1 MAHFV
6 GLPRRVKLEARRGA
20 LLRVIQECLALL
32 AGKRTYDF
40 RSLASKK
47 LLASFWDFCWDMPP
61 RTESEGAKFA
71 AELYARSGAAAYGL
85 STEQFDLILKEIQK
99 KYVANASAEQKADFC
114 AALRLEELAL
124 ARACAAGNERA
135 WEDFISRYR
144 QKLHGMALHITRD
157 SAHAAELADSLFA
170 DLYGVSARNGVRN
183 SKLVFYTGRGS
194 LEGWLRTVMAQEFIN
209 RYRKQKRSV
218 SLEEQTEDG
227 VQFAAKV
234 PEPTSTLDQRLET
247 ATDQALAELSA
258 EDRFTLAAYYL
269 DGRTLAEIARA
280 LGLHESSVSRRL
292 DRLSA
297 ALRKRILA
305 GLREQGMSYAQA
317 TEALEA
323 DVRDIT
329 LDLRS
334 RLMQDS
340 GPTTF
345 SSRKVPAREAG
356 DGRND

>member
-1 MAHFV
+1 MPSRAQS
-6 GLPRRVKLEARRGA
+6 GGA
-20 LLRVIQECLALL
+20 DV
-32 AGKRTYDF
+32 
-40 RSLASKK
+40 
-47 LLASFWDFCWDMPP
+47 
-61 RTESEGAKFA
+61 A
-71 AELYARSGAAAYGL
+71 AELYSRSGAAAYGV
-85 STEQFDLILKEIQK
+85 SAEQFALLLADILR
-99 KYVANASAEQKADFC
+99 KYLPNGSAEQKTDFC

-135 WEDFISRYR
+135 WEDFIGRYR

-157 SAHAAELADSLFA
+157 GAHAAELADSLFA

-194 LEGWLRTVMAQEFIN
+194 LEGWLRTVMAQEFVN
-209 RYRKQKRSV
+209 RYRKQKRAV
-218 SLEEQTEDG
+218 SLEEQAEEG
-227 VQFAAKV
+227 MQFVAKV
-234 PEPTSTLDQRLET
+234 PEPASTSDQRLEM

-258 EDRFTLAAYYL
+258 EDRFTLASYYL

-292 DRLSA
+292 DRLSTG
-297 ALRKRILA
+297 LRKRILA
-305 GLREQGMSYAQA
+305 RLREQGMSHAQA

-334 RLMQDS
+334 RLTQDLE
-340 GPTTF
+340 PRTF
-345 SSRKVPAREAG
+345 PGRKVAAPDG
-356 DGRND
+356 DGSSN

>member
-1 MAHFV
+1 MLSRAEP
-6 GLPRRVKLEARRGA
+6 GGA
-20 LLRVIQECLALL
+20 TAV
-32 AGKRTYDF
+32 
-40 RSLASKK
+40 
-47 LLASFWDFCWDMPP
+47 
-61 RTESEGAKFA
+61 
-71 AELYARSGAAAYGL
+71 AELYARSCAAAYGV
-85 STEQFDLILKEIQK
+85 SAEEFAAILEEIQR
-99 KYVANASAEQKADFC
+99 KYVPNASAKQKADFC
-114 AALRLEELAL
+114 AALRVEELAL

-170 DLYGVSARNGVRN
+170 DLYGVSARNGVRS

-209 RYRKQKRSV
+209 RYRKQKRVV
-218 SLEEQTEDG
+218 SLEEQTEEG
-227 VQFAAKV
+227 VQFVAKV
-234 PEPTSTLDQRLET
+234 PAPVCTLDQRLET
-247 ATDQALAELSA
+247 ATDEALAELSA
-258 EDRFTLAAYYL
+258 EDRFTLASYYL
-269 DGRTLAEIARA
+269 DGRTLADIARA

-292 DRLSA
+292 DRLSG

-334 RLMQDS
+334 RLTQDS
-340 GPTTF
+340 GPPTF
-345 SSRKVPAREAG
+345 PSRKIPAREAG
-356 DGRND
+356 DGSND